1 MPPAVSDHAPAFRS
15 DLSTHR
21 LCQQLMEPF
30 SHGNNEAVFSQI
42 GGFIQFTETLCRHY
56 VRMALEHMGWPVK
69 ARAMITTRKLMDKL
83 SIHEAHLRLVNRLLG
98 LIAEYDDGL
107 WRICDYEPGEGIDQL
122 MAEAK
127 IRFPDAQI
135 ELALLERCGS
145 NLPAVLTGEIDA
157 LELLF
162 SRQGSP
168 TPEHLYR
175 NSSVARLLNRA
186 LTDAVYSV
194 MQEIDESYGLR
205 VLEIGAGTGAATQSI
220 VAALGEAVA
229 EYFFSDLSQGLVEK
243 ARQEFGQ
250 RRLMSFGRL
259 DIEQAIDAQ
268 GFSENSFNIV
278 IASNVLHAT
287 KDLLQAI
294 KNTRQLLAP
303 GGTLVLLE
311 GTRRQAWQDL
321 VFGLLPGWWRFEDS
335 VRTDYPLI
343 SVDEWISV
351 LKQSGFEDTAGF
363 VPHLQLGQAVLLAV
377 KPIRE

>member
-1 MPPAVSDHAPAFRS
+1 MPPAVGDHAPAFRS

-30 SHGNNEAVFSQI
+30 SHGNNEAVFSQS
-42 GGFIQFTETLCRHY
+42 GGFIQFTETLCKHY
-56 VRMALEHMGWPVK
+56 IRMALERMGWQAK
-69 ARAMITTRKLMDKL
+69 ARAMITTRELMDKL
-83 SIHEAHLRLVNRLLG
+83 SIQEAHFRLANRLLG
-98 LIAEYDDGL
+98 LIAEYDDGI
-107 WRICDYEPGEGIDQL
+107 WRVCDYDAGECINRL
-122 MAEAK
+122 MADAK
-127 IRFPDAQI
+127 IRFPNAQI

-145 NLPAVLTGEIDA
+145 NLPAVLAGQIDA

-175 NSSVARLLNRA
+175 NGSVARLLNRTLA
-186 LTDAVYSV
+186 DAVYSV
-194 MQEIDESYGLR
+194 LQEFDARPGLR

-220 VAALGEAVA
+220 VPTLGEGVL

-250 RRLMSFGRL
+250 WGFMSFGRL
-259 DIEQAIDAQ
+259 DIEQAIDTQ

-278 IASNVLHAT
+278 IAANVLHAT
-287 KDLLQAI
+287 KDLIQAI
-294 KNTRQLLAP
+294 ENVRQLLAP

-321 VFGLLPGWWRFEDS
+321 IFGLLPGWWRFEDS

-343 SVDEWISV
+343 SVDDWVSI

-363 VPHLQLGQAVLLAV
+363 VPHLQLGQAVLLAA
-377 KPIRE
+377 KSFR